1 MSIWLVM
8 LLGGALTYLTRLSFI
23 ALQDKIGMPPLVQQ
37 ALRFVPPA
45 VLSVVIFQELFYQNS
60 ALNLSFA
67 NTRLLAGIIAI
78 AVAWRSRSPLL
89 TIAVGMAALLFLNYA
104 FSALGI

>member
-23 ALQDKIGMPPLVQQ
+23 ALQDRISMPSLVQR

-60 ALNLSFA
+60 SLNFTLT
-67 NTRLLAGIIAI
+67 NTRLLAGIIAVV
-78 AVAWRSRSPLL
+78 VAWRSRSPLL
-89 TIAVGMAALLFLNYA
+89 TIVIGMAALLVLNYA

>member
-23 ALQDKIGMPPLVQQ
+23 ALQDKISMPTLMQR

-45 VLSVVIFQELFYQNS
+45 VLSVVIFQELFYRNS
-60 ALNLSFA
+60 ALDLSLA
-67 NTRLLAGIIAI
+67 NSRSLAGIIAVV
-78 AVAWRSRSPLL
+78 VAWRSRSPLL
-89 TIAVGMAALLFLNYA
+89 TIAFGMVSLLLLNLLFS
-104 FSALGI
+104 FLGI